1 MTPLIATV
9 VYAIAILGLFWLDRD
24 RNSRVSSALWIPVA
38 WMFLA
43 GSRMVSQWLLTTPLD
58 DTPTQYLEG
67 SPLDRL
73 ILAGLLAVA
82 IIVLLNRRRQVGALL
97 PANGPILLFF
107 AYCAISIFWSDY
119 PEIAFKRWTKALG
132 DLVMVLVALTEADPS
147 VALKRLLARTGF
159 LLIPISVLLIKYY
172 PDVGRAYIRWS
183 WTPVYTGATT
193 NKNFLGMIC
202 VIFGLAS
209 LWRFLQAIRSPG
221 SSRRSGLLIAHGTV
235 LAMVLWLFW
244 MANSLTSLSCFVM
257 GAGLITISYMSPL
270 ARKPAFVHLLV
281 AAMLS
286 VAFSVLFLN
295 IGTSLVENL
304 GRDSTLTGRT
314 ELWKQVLGMSAN
326 PFVGAGFE
334 SFWLGQTL
342 DKLWSKY
349 WWHPNEAHN
358 GYLEVYLN
366 LGWMWIALLAL
377 LLVKGYRNVV
387 NNVRRVPDVGSLGL
401 AYFVVAVAY
410 NFTEAGFRMF
420 NPVWIGL
427 LLAITAVP
435 QASVIEAPDVDERVG
450 SDQRYQEMSAAGT
463 HIYEEVI

>member
-9 VYAIAILGLFWLDRD
+9 VYAIAILGLFWLGRD

-172 PDVGRAYIRWS
+172 PDLGRGYNPWV
-183 WTPVYTGATT
+183 WTPYYTGVATT
-193 NKNFLGMIC
+193 KNLLGMISL
-202 VIFGLAS
+202 IFGLGS
-209 LWRFLQAIRSPG
+209 LWRIFQAFDRG
-221 SSRRSGLLIAHGTV
+221 DRKRRIGRLIAHGAL

-244 MANSLTSLSCFVM
+244 VANSVTSLSCFVL
-257 GAGLITISYMSPL
+257 GAGLM
-270 ARKPAFVHLLV
+270 
-281 AAMLS
+281 
-286 VAFSVLFLN
+286 
-295 IGTSLVENL
+295 
-304 GRDSTLTGRT
+304 
-314 ELWKQVLGMSAN
+314 
-326 PFVGAGFE
+326 
-334 SFWLGQTL
+334 
-342 DKLWSKY
+342 
-349 WWHPNEAHN
+349 
-358 GYLEVYLN
+358 
-366 LGWMWIALLAL
+366 
-377 LLVKGYRNVV
+377 
-387 NNVRRVPDVGSLGL
+387 
-401 AYFVVAVAY
+401 VVA
-410 NFTEAGFRMF
+410 RM
-420 NPVWIGL
+420 L
-427 LLAITAVP
+427 RLAQKPLFVN
-435 QASVIEAPDVDERVG
+435 
-450 SDQRYQEMSAAGT
+450 
-463 HIYEEVI
+463 

>member
-1 MTPLIATV
+1 
-9 VYAIAILGLFWLDRD
+9 
-24 RNSRVSSALWIPVA
+24 
-38 WMFLA
+38 
-43 GSRMVSQWLLTTPLD
+43 
-58 DTPTQYLEG
+58 
-67 SPLDRL
+67 
-73 ILAGLLAVA
+73 
-82 IIVLLNRRRQVGALL
+82 
-97 PANGPILLFF
+97 
-107 AYCAISIFWSDY
+107 
-119 PEIAFKRWTKALG
+119 
-132 DLVMVLVALTEADPS
+132 
-147 VALKRLLARTGF
+147 
-159 LLIPISVLLIKYY
+159 
-172 PDVGRAYIRWS
+172 
-183 WTPVYTGATT
+183 
-193 NKNFLGMIC
+193 
-202 VIFGLAS
+202 
-209 LWRFLQAIRSPG
+209 
-221 SSRRSGLLIAHGTV
+221 
-235 LAMVLWLFW
+235 
-244 MANSLTSLSCFVM
+244 
-257 GAGLITISYMSPL
+257 
-270 ARKPAFVHLLV
+270 
-281 AAMLS
+281 
-286 VAFSVLFLN
+286 
-295 IGTSLVENL
+295 
-304 GRDSTLTGRT
+304 
-314 ELWKQVLGMSAN
+314 MSAN

-366 LGWMWIALLAL
+366 LGWMGIALLAL